1 MNSRT
6 DTGPEPPPSAPAPA
20 VPDTRFGKRAA
31 IMVFMAFAAAYFCS
45 ALMRSITAT
54 LSPVLTQEFALQAR
68 DLGLLGGGY
77 FLGFAVMQLPLGS
90 LLDRYGP
97 KRMILWFLSLAV
109 LGCLAFSSAGS
120 FAGLLAARVM
130 IGMGVGA
137 CLMAPLTGFRRWF
150 DAAAMLR
157 ANSWML
163 MTGSLGM
170 LASTLPVQWLMPLI
184 GWRPLFWILAALIL
198 LSMAVIGWVVPV
210 WKANDPREAEY
221 SARPSPARP
230 APSNGSA
237 APAVASLGPTA
248 SYGDIWRSLFF
259 QKMAPL
265 AFFNYGGLIA
275 VQTLWAGPWMVKVA
289 GYSAL
294 ESAIGLFYINTC
306 MLITFW
312 SWGML
317 NPGLARRGWHAT
329 RLIAWG
335 VPLSLL
341 ALAVNIALGPSSGW
355 LGWAIFCVSSSF
367 MGLAQPAVGMAF
379 RASLAGR
386 ALSGYNLII
395 FSGVFVVQWGIGL
408 LVDGFQAAGWGTVA
422 SFQGSMTILLC
433 CCVTSYLY
441 FLSVKVD
448 NPG

>member
-1 MNSRT
+1 
-6 DTGPEPPPSAPAPA
+6 
-20 VPDTRFGKRAA
+20 
-31 IMVFMAFAAAYFCS
+31 MVFMAFAAAYFCS
-45 ALMRSITAT
+45 ALVRSITAT
-54 LSPVLTQEFALQAR
+54 LSPVLTQEFTLQAR

-77 FLGFAVMQLPLGS
+77 FLGFAAMQLPLGS
-90 LLDRYGP
+90 WLDRYGP

-109 LGCLAFSSAGS
+109 LGCLAFSVAGS
-120 FAGLLAARVM
+120 FAWLLAARVM

-150 DAAAMLR
+150 DAATMLR

-184 GWRPLFWILAALIL
+184 GWRPLFWILAAMIL
-198 LSMAVIGWVVPV
+198 LSMAVIVWVVPR
-210 WKANDPREAEY
+210 WSAFAPAATESHRGTSKA
-221 SARPSPARP
+221 
-230 APSNGSA
+230 GSA
-237 APAVASLGPTA
+237 ASGGSLRPAQTLRQAQADREDVASVATTS
-248 SYGDIWRSLFF
+248 SYAEIWKNRFF

-265 AFFNYGGLIA
+265 AFFSYGGLIA

-289 GYSAL
+289 GYTAL
-294 ESAIGLFYINTC
+294 ESATGLFYINAC
-306 MLITFW
+306 MLVTFW
-312 SWGML
+312 CWGML
-317 NPGLARRGWHAT
+317 NPWLARRGWQAT

-341 ALAVNIALGPSSGW
+341 ALAVNIALGESSGW

-367 MGLAQPAVGMAF
+367 MGLSQPAVGMAF

-408 LVDGFQAAGWGTVA
+408 LVDVLQAGGLSTAA
-422 SFQGSMTILLC
+422 SFQGAMAVLLC
-433 CCVTSYLY
+433 CCTASYIY

-448 NPG
+448 NPE